1 MTKKIVIF
9 PHTIFKNE
17 EDLRNWLAGSLKL
30 KHEGKYPLTS
40 TKGLGQLEEGSIVF
54 FHINSHIVGM
64 AVVEEGLRPIKKEEI
79 VNYDEFK
86 KIMELSK
93 MEFSNI
99 IKFFPSSIWAFSNE
113 EFIPREEVGKILN
126 KDIHQNYTNIDT
138 LNDLLKILALIK
150 HK

>member
-9 PHTIFKNE
+9 PHIIFKNE

-30 KHEGKYPLTS
+30 KHEGKYPLTNANS
-40 TKGLGQLEEGSIVF
+40 LGQLEEGSIVF
-54 FHINSHIVGM
+54 FHIMYHIVGM

-79 VNYDEFK
+79 VNYDEFNN
-86 KIMELSK
+86 

-99 IKFFPSSIWAFSNE
+99 IKFFPGSIWTFSNE
-113 EFIPREEVGKILN
+113 EFIPREEVEKILN
-126 KDIHQNYTNIDT
+126 KKIHQYYTNIDT
-138 LNDLLKILALIK
+138 LDDLLKILALIK